1 MPNLGNTFDSTG
13 RLQKLTDLTASSDI
27 ISNAA
32 YGAAGQLLT
41 MTGASGAPNETRTY
55 NSIGQMTRLQS
66 GSLDIQYAYPATQN
80 NGKISSQYDSVSGEQ
95 ITYMY
100 DSLNRLASATGSGW
114 GQSYNYDG
122 FGNLTDQNVT
132 SGTAPALHVTYDPA
146 TNRQTGECADA
157 NGNLCGSY
165 YSYDVENRFVRKG
178 ASFSVTPDVA
188 YSYRP
193 GNKRIWKGT
202 NYVVNENN
210 WSLPSNEEVTFWS
223 VNGQKLAT
231 YSLSQYQPGGYYTLP
246 QLVATQTGTNYY
258 FGGKLVKN
266 WTGYVTPDRLG
277 SIGKYFPYGQ
287 ERPSATTDG
296 KEKFATYFR
305 DSETGLD
312 YAQNRYH
319 QPGMGRFM
327 TPDPYKASGGPSDP
341 GSWNRYAY
349 TRGDPVNRAD
359 PGGLDDEDCPYLVC
373 TTVTAS
379 GFDDPGQ
386 TQFGGD
392 DIPSTWWEANCTEF
406 GQNCSLV
413 GGFAPFYA
421 PPPPC
426 PSVPTFGKITLRYET

>member
-1 MPNLGNTFDSTG
+1 M
-13 RLQKLTDLTASSDI
+13 
-27 ISNAA
+27 
-32 YGAAGQLLT
+32 
-41 MTGASGAPNETRTY
+41 
-55 NSIGQMTRLQS
+55 
-66 GSLDIQYAYPATQN
+66 
-80 NGKISSQYDSVSGEQ
+80 
-95 ITYMY
+95 
-100 DSLNRLASATGSGW
+100 
-114 GQSYNYDG
+114 
-122 FGNLTDQNVT
+122 
-132 SGTAPALHVTYDPA
+132 
-146 TNRQTGECADA
+146 
-157 NGNLCGSY
+157 
-165 YSYDVENRFVRKG
+165 
-178 ASFSVTPDVA
+178 
-188 YSYRP
+188 
-193 GNKRIWKGT
+193 
-202 NYVVNENN
+202 
-210 WSLPSNEEVTFWS
+210 PSNEEVTFWS
-223 VNGQKLAT
+223 INGQKLAT
-231 YSLSQYQPGGYYTLP
+231 YTLSQYQPGGYYTQP

-426 PSVPTFGKITLRYET
+426 PSVPTFGNN